1 MNSNTTILILTLGM
15 LVTLPSYQI
24 AFADAQERLDFAAGL
39 EEALG
44 HFSALERNL
53 DLGNAGLAETHA
65 LHPPS
70 ELYDSMKPQLQAA
83 DPAFDE
89 EFGAALND
97 LVNRATTDVPRA
109 QAQAAIDNLK
119 DLVEEARTL
128 VVGDALSNDPYFK
141 IQLMKSLLETSIVE
155 YGVAISDGQIVE
167 MAEFQDG
174 QAFVVRSQAIFGEIK
189 SEIDADDA
197 ADIDTIYASLHGAYA
212 AQADPAV
219 IDSQTSGLI
228 DSLDSVAEAI
238 TQDRL
243 GFGAG
248 LEEALGHFW
257 ALELNLDKGNAGL
270 AETHALHPPSEL
282 YDSMKPQLQAAD
294 PAFDEEFGAALN
306 DLVNRA
312 TTDVPRAQAQAA
324 IDNLKDLVEEA
335 RTLVVGDLLS
345 EDRDFKLELVKSL
358 LETSIVEYGVAI
370 SDGEIVELAEF
381 QDGTAFVWRSQQI
394 FNEISSEISDGDAS
408 SIYDAYTDLWAA
420 YATMA
425 EPSRVDEI
433 TNGIIDRIDII
444 TGGIT
449 QEKLDFAGGLEEALG
464 HFWALELNLNEGNA
478 GLAETHALHPPSELY
493 DSMKPQLQAA
503 DPAFDEEFGAALNDL
518 VNRATTDVPRAQAQA
533 AIDNLKDLV
542 EEARTLVVGDTLSA
556 DPNFRLLLMKSLLD
570 TSIVEYGVAISNGQ
584 IAELAEFQDGQAFV
598 VRSQQIFG
606 EISSEIDE
614 EDAAEIDGHYTALNA
629 AYDETADP
637 SVVTEHTT
645 GIINVINSITGD
657 DAEAGLQDHIDAIR
671 MLLEETR
678 SAYSQGDITTAKK
691 ASIDA
696 YLDHYEFLELPL
708 INAGEREFMVELEN
722 EMRVAL
728 RTLIDDGA
736 AVSTV
741 SGIIDRVLA
750 DIDRVEEILTDSS
763 AN

>member
-1 MNSNTTILILTLGM
+1 MNSNTSILILTLGM

-294 PAFDEEFGAALN
+294 SAFDREFGEALN
-306 DLVNRA
+306 DLRNRA

-370 SDGEIVELAEF
+370 TDGEIVELAEF

-503 DPAFDEEFGAALNDL
+503 DPAFDEEFGEALNDL

>member
-1 MNSNTTILILTLGM
+1 MNRNMTALLLLLSII
-15 LVTLPSYQI
+15 VSVPSYQT
-24 AFADAQERLDFAAGL
+24 AFADAQEKLDFAAGL

-44 HFSALERNL
+44 HFWALELNL
-53 DLGNAGLAETHA
+53 DRGDAALAETHA

-89 EFGAALND
+89 EFGDALND
-97 LVNRATTDVPRA
+97 LKNRATTVVPRA
-109 QAQAAIDNLK
+109 QAQAAIDNVK
-119 DLVEEARTL
+119 ALVEEARTL

-141 IQLMKSLLETSIVE
+141 IQLIKSLLETSIVE
-155 YGVAISDGQIVE
+155 YGVAIADGEIVE

-174 QAFVVRSQAIFGEIK
+174 QAFVVRSQAIFNEIS
-189 SEIDADDA
+189 SEIDADVA
-197 ADIDTIYASLHGAYA
+197 ADISAIYSSLHVAYA
-212 AQADPAV
+212 ERADPAV

-228 DSLDSVAEAI
+228 DSLDGAAEGLAE
-238 TQDRL
+238 DRL

-257 ALELNLDKGNAGL
+257 ALGLNLDKGNAAL
-270 AETHALHPPSEL
+270 AETHAFHPPSEL

-294 PAFDEEFGAALN
+294 PAFDREFGDALN
-306 DLVNRA
+306 DLSNRA
-312 TTDVPRAQAQAA
+312 TTDVPRDQAQAA
-324 IDNLKDLVEEA
+324 IDDVEALVEEA
-335 RTLVVGDLLS
+335 RILVVGELLS
-345 EDRDFKLELVKSL
+345 EDRDFKLELIKSL

-370 SDGEIVELAEF
+370 TDGEIVEIAEF

-425 EPSRVDEI
+425 EPSRVAEI
-433 TNGIIDRIDII
+433 TNEIIDRIDII

-449 QEKLDFAGGLEEALG
+449 QEKLDFAAGLEEALG
-464 HFWALELNLNEGNA
+464 HFWALELNLNDGNA
-478 GLAETHALHPPSELY
+478 ALAETHALHPPSELY

-503 DPAFDEEFGAALNDL
+503 DPAFDEEFGEALNDL
-518 VNRATTDVPRAQAQA
+518 KNRATTVVSRAQAQA
-533 AIDNLKDLV
+533 AIDDVKALV

-584 IAELAEFQDGQAFV
+584 IVEMAEFQDGQAFV
-598 VRSQQIFG
+598 VRSQAIFN

-629 AYDETADP
+629 AYDEIADP
-637 SVVTEHTT
+637 STVTEHAT
-645 GIINVINSITGD
+645 GIITVINSITGD
-657 DAEAGLQDHIDAIR
+657 DADAGIQDHIDAIR
-671 MLLEETR
+671 MLLAETR
-678 SAYSQGDITTAKK
+678 TAYSQGDITTAKK

-696 YLDHYEFLELPL
+696 YLDHFEFLELPL
-708 INAGEREFMVELEN
+708 INAGEREFMVDLEN
-722 EMRVAL
+722 EMRVGL

-750 DIDRVEEILTDSS
+750 QIDRVEDILTGSS
-763 AN
+763 GN

>member
-1 MNSNTTILILTLGM
+1 MNSNTTILILTLGV
-15 LVTLPSYQI
+15 LVTLPAHQI

-44 HFSALERNL
+44 HFWALELNL
-53 DLGNAGLAETHA
+53 DRNNADLAETHA

-97 LVNRATTDVPRA
+97 LRNRATTDVPRA

-128 VVGDALSNDPYFK
+128 VVGDALSNDPHFK

-167 MAEFQDG
+167 LAEFQDG
-174 QAFVVRSQAIFGEIK
+174 QAFVVRSQAIFGEI
-189 SEIDADDA
+189 SSDIDADAA
-197 ADIDTIYASLHGAYA
+197 ADINAIYASLHVAYGER
-212 AQADPAV
+212 ADPAV

-228 DSLDSVAEAI
+228 DSLDSAAEGIA
-238 TQDRL
+238 QDRL
-243 GFGAG
+243 DFGAG

-294 PAFDEEFGAALN
+294 SAFDREFGDALN
-306 DLVNRA
+306 DLRNRA

-345 EDRDFKLELVKSL
+345 EDRDFKLELIRSL
-358 LETSIVEYGVAI
+358 LETSIIEYGVAI

-433 TNGIIDRIDII
+433 TNEIIDRIDII

-449 QEKLDFAGGLEEALG
+449 QDKLDFAGGLEEALG

-478 GLAETHALHPPSELY
+478 ALASTHAFHPPSELY
-493 DSMKPQLQAA
+493 DSLKPQLQAA
-503 DPAFDEEFGAALNDL
+503 DSAFDREFGDALNDL
-518 VNRATTDVPRAQAQA
+518 RNRATTDVPRAQAQA
-533 AIDNLKDLV
+533 AIDEVKALV

-598 VRSQQIFG
+598 VRSQQIFN

-637 SVVTEHTT
+637 SVVTEHAT

-657 DAEAGLQDHIDAIR
+657 DADAGIQDHIDAIR
-671 MLLEETR
+671 TLLEETR

-696 YLDHYEFLELPL
+696 YLDHFEFLELPL
-708 INAGEREFMVELEN
+708 INAGEREFMVDLEN
-722 EMRVAL
+722 EMRVGL

-741 SGIIDRVLA
+741 SGIIDRVLSQ
-750 DIDRVEEILTDSS
+750 IDRVEEILTDSS